1 MFLMSSTF
9 KVSELIASRPPEAR
23 RIIYSAFEKQDCRE
37 CGKCCKEGVSLTV
50 FKSEQNFVQLRRK
63 AEAFASLKQAS
74 VTKMPI
80 GMTLSFPDDS
90 CAFLTDG
97 NSCSVYDQRPLLC
110 RLFPFT
116 IFDSGDVKYVALT
129 SLCPPLAQ
137 LRQNGVN
144 FLYYSDV
151 SRPVKEIL
159 RELGEFPSSVQE
171 MALRLK
177 GKGIVE
183 GVLGIPL
190 LFESMKYITE
200 TLEKFTRHLSTPAI
214 VLRDEARD
222 ELFFPIF

>member
-1 MFLMSSTF
+1 M
-9 KVSELIASRPPEAR
+9 ASRPPDAR
-23 RIIYSAFEKQDCRE
+23 RIIYSAFEKQNCRE
-37 CGKCCKEGVSLTV
+37 CGKCCKEGVALTV

-63 AEAFASLKQAS
+63 AEAIAPLKQAS
-74 VTKMPI
+74 VARVPI
-80 GMTLSFPDDS
+80 GLTVSFPDDS
-90 CAFLTDG
+90 CAFLSEG

-129 SLCPPLAQ
+129 SLCPPLGQ

-151 SRPVKEIL
+151 SRPITEIL
-159 RELGEFPSSVQE
+159 RELGDFPPSVQE

-177 GKGIVE
+177 SRGIVE

-190 LFESMKYITE
+190 LFESMKYITD
-200 TLEKFTRHLSTPAI
+200 TMNKFEQHLSTPAI
-214 VLRDEARD
+214 VLHDEARG
-222 ELFFPIF
+222 EPFFPIF